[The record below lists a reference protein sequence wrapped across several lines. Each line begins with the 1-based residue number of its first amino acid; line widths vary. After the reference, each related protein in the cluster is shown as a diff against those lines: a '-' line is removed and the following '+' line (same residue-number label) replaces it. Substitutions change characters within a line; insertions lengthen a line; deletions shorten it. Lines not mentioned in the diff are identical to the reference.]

1 MKEPLRD
8 RLSSLSRGELIGL
21 IAIIAVTV
29 GGAGVWYLRSLPQPV
44 QIRTAARP
52 SAVQIAPSPSPVTI
66 IVDVAGWVKK
76 PGVYE
81 FNDGDRIV
89 DAVNE
94 AGGARKGA
102 LLSGLNLAQPLTD
115 GQQILV
121 PEPIKK
127 SEADAAASTTT
138 GSTGTT
144 AALPQVNINSADL
157 TALETLNGIGEVIG
171 QAIIDYREKNGP
183 FKTIDEI
190 QNVSGIGPVTF
201 ASIKN
206 DITV

>member
-21 IAIIAVTV
+21 IAIIAVTI
-29 GGAGVWYLRSLPQPV
+29 GGAGFWYLRSLPQPV

-52 SAVQIAPSPSPVTI
+52 SAVRIAPSPSPEVI
-66 IVDVAGWVKK
+66 VVDVAGWVKK

-81 FNDGDRIV
+81 FTDGDRIV
-89 DAVNE
+89 DALDQ
-94 AGGARKGA
+94 AGGSRKGA
-102 LLSGLNLAQPLTD
+102 LLTALNLAQPLTD

-121 PEPIKK
+121 PEPLKK
-127 SEADAAASTTT
+127 SEATAAAGSTT
-138 GSTGTT
+138 GETGTP
-144 AALPQVNINSADL
+144 AMSAQVNINSADL
-157 TALETLNGIGEVIG
+157 TGLETLNGVGEVIG

-201 ASIKN
+201 ANIKG